1 MAEDIKT
8 LNLQIVCNIGNYES
22 IRVGAEFTP
31 DGKHTIQENMQ
42 QVDTILRDSVRVIL
56 EERANTANQVKP
68 SAQSATLLPGAAKA
82 PAAPAAPAPAPAQ
95 EPAKP
100 AAKKA
105 APANDERELLTFNDK
120 RVQQIVK
127 RLEKNPGQKD
137 EIQANVQKYYRCDE
151 QVASVLGLAEKL
163 I

>member
-1 MAEDIKT
+1 MAGEIKT

-42 QVDTILRDSVRVIL
+42 QVDTLLRDSVRVIL
-56 EERANTANQVKP
+56 EERANTANTVKP
-68 SAQSATLLPGAAKA
+68 CAQSATLLPGAAQA
-82 PAAPAAPAPAPAQ
+82 PAAPAPAQ

-105 APANDERELLTFNDK
+105 AQANDERELLTFDDK

-137 EIQANVQKYYRCDE
+137 EILANVQKYYRCDD

>member
-1 MAEDIKT
+1 MAGEIKT

-31 DGKHTIQENMQ
+31 DGKHTMQENMQ
-42 QVDTILRDSVRVIL
+42 QVDTLLRDSVRVIL
-56 EERANTANQVKP
+56 EERANTANPVKP
-68 SAQSATLLPGAAKA
+68 CAQGATLLPGAT
-82 PAAPAAPAPAPAQ
+82 PAPAPAQ
-95 EPAKP
+95 EPAKL

-105 APANDERELLTFNDK
+105 APANDERELLTFDDK

-127 RLEKNPGQKD
+127 RLEKNPDKKA
-137 EIQANVQKYYRCDE
+137 EILENVQKYYRCDV

>member
-1 MAEDIKT
+1 MAGEIKT

-31 DGKHTIQENMQ
+31 DSKHTIQENMQ

-56 EERANTANQVKP
+56 EERANTANPVKP
-68 SAQSATLLPGAAKA
+68 CAQSATLLPGAAQA
-82 PAAPAAPAPAPAQ
+82 PAAPAPAPAPAQ
-95 EPAKP
+95 EPARP

-105 APANDERELLTFNDK
+105 APANDERELLTFADK

-137 EIQANVQKYYRCDE
+137 EILANVQKYYRCDE